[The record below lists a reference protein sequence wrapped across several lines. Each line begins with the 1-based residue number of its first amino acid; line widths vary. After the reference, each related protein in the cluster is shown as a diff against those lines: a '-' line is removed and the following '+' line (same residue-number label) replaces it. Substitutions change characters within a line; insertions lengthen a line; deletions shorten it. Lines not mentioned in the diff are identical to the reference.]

1 MTGGVAPPTAEQH
14 PMRNISPADFIR
26 YTQMTTGEMFAMHL
40 PEHVIRE
47 VEEMKLDALRFE
59 SQHERDTATGN
70 GIGDTSMN
78 SLGTPSS
85 SGLKRP
91 REEDFVTSASSLS
104 LDSILPRAPSPK
116 RMYRSSSPNNAPLH
130 NQAHAYHSTYYQQ
143 PPLPHLPPVQTLESF
158 PTFTQMYQYPQQQ
171 QQQQYQEDAQHYNL
185 GPWDNL
191 MAQIYPPQ
199 Q

>member
-14 PMRNISPADFIR
+14 PMRNISVADFIQ
-26 YTQMTTGEMFAMHL
+26 YSKMTTGEMLAMHL

-91 REEDFVTSASSLS
+91 REEDFVTSASSFS
-104 LDSILPRAPSPK
+104 LDSNLARAPSPK

-143 PPLPHLPPVQTLESF
+143 PPLLHLPLVQTSESF
-158 PTFTQMYQYPQQQ
+158 PTFTQMYQHPQQQ
-171 QQQQYQEDAQHYNL
+171 QKQYQEDAWHHYNL
-185 GPWDNL
+185 GPWHNL
-191 MAQIYPPQ
+191 MAEIYPPQ
-199 Q
+199 R